1 MALEIKTLTLGELQ
15 TNCYLAWCSETQKAV
30 VIDPADSGEVISE
43 QILELQLELEAIVLT
58 HGHFDHCLGLL
69 ALALNFPVPIYVH
82 PADNSLLARA
92 QKSGEFWLKH
102 PVDPVP
108 PATDA
113 LHDGQ
118 IIQFGNCSLVV
129 LETPG
134 HTPGSVCLYT
144 KPEESLLEAEYKNVS
159 EEPILFSGDT
169 IFFDTIG
176 RTDLRYSNK
185 KQLFTSLRKLKELPS
200 NTQLYSGH
208 GEVGYLHSNPVFS

>member
-1 MALEIKTLTLGELQ
+1 MALETKILTLGELQ
-15 TNCYLAWCSETQKAV
+15 TNCYLTWCSETQKAV

-43 QILELQLELEAIVLT
+43 QILELQLELEGIILT

-69 ALALNFPVPIYVH
+69 ALALNFPVPIYLH
-82 PADNSLLARA
+82 PTDNSLLARA

-108 PATDA
+108 PATA
-113 LHDGQ
+113 TLKDGQ
-118 IIQFGNCSLVV
+118 IITFGKCSLQV

-134 HTPGSVCLYT
+134 HTPGSVCLYS
-144 KPEESLLEAEYKNVS
+144 KPEKYVKNDAYKNSS

-169 IFFDTIG
+169 IFMDTIG

-185 KQLFTSLRKLKELPS
+185 KNLFASLQKLKELPS
-200 NTQLYSGH
+200 NTLLLSGH
-208 GEVGYLHSNPVFS
+208 GEPDYLSSHPIFS